1 MLAMPPLNQ
10 IEITLRGGRHGS
22 ELRAGNFSF
31 DSDFNKSIS
40 SEISLEDLQK
50 LRTEESSD
58 GSSSFSRWDPESSL
72 DYSLSVLLPIR
83 GPDDGDDSCTDA
95 LLNSEYSLSVNL
107 GKSKPTLDDDVPS
120 RTLPTASN
128 SSRSTQT
135 EESNVS
141 RRKVSFYAR
150 VRIKRVPNRKDL
162 GKDLIEDVW
171 YSRSEFK
178 DIRKECFSTIKLM
191 KSLSL
196 KEEYLEEDDD
206 YCTRGLE
213 YKTDQA
219 YRERQ
224 KNKMDIRTLVIEEQE
239 YQFLS
244 EMNDPQWIAKL
255 AQEQSRECIKIA
267 IAAAEKDERAA
278 KEYHLSS

>member
-10 IEITLRGGRHGS
+10 IEITLPGGRHGS

-31 DSDFNKSIS
+31 DSDFNNSIS

-58 GSSSFSRWDPESSL
+58 GSSVSRWDPESSL

-83 GPDDGDDSCTDA
+83 GSDDGDDSCTDA

-107 GKSKPTLDDDVPS
+107 GKSKPALDDDVPS

-162 GKDLIEDVW
+162 GRDLIEDVW

-191 KSLSL
+191 KSLNL
-196 KEEYLEEDDD
+196 EEEYLEEDDD

-219 YRERQ
+219 YKERQ

-244 EMNDPQWIAKL
+244 EMNDPQWIAQL

-267 IAAAEKDERAA
+267 ITAAEKDERAA
-278 KEYHLSS
+278 KEYLLSS